1 MILNVFVSLYDL
13 YYALY
18 FALER
23 KGYDF
28 VIERSEDAVKEYS
41 QLLFLK
47 RSLLEVIDDDKNIL
61 SFFLQFLLIVFHLMS
76 LLTKFTMGG
85 NKSGFYRHLAYST
98 DLKFNW

>member
-28 VIERSEDAVKEYS
+28 VI
-41 QLLFLK
+41 
-47 RSLLEVIDDDKNIL
+47 
-61 SFFLQFLLIVFHLMS
+61 
-76 LLTKFTMGG
+76 
-85 NKSGFYRHLAYST
+85 
-98 DLKFNW
+98 